1 MLGQIGFDG
10 KTKLDVTLERIRAF
24 EPKNGD
30 GYYLAFS
37 GGKDSQCIYHLAK
50 MAGVKFEAH
59 YAVTSVDP
67 PELIY
72 FIRENYPDVI
82 FDIPHDKDG
91 KRISMWSLI
100 RANGTVPTRLLRF
113 CCRDLKERYN
123 APGKLVMTG
132 VRWSESL
139 NRRKNQGAV
148 TIIGKNTKNL
158 KRELDEIGANYANSE
173 KGGLVL
179 NMDNDEN
186 RRSVEI
192 CYRTHKTLVNPI
204 IDWDEAEVWEFLN
217 EIVKVPHC
225 SLYDEGQTRIGCIGC
240 PMGRAKGMKREFERW
255 PKYKD
260 LYLRTIK
267 KTVEEHPQKYLE
279 PPTNATNAYWYN
291 EMMRRTGGLPD
302 ADVMTDIVF
311 EWWTNDR

>member
-100 RANGTVPTRLLRF
+100 RARQTVPTRLIRF
-113 CCRDLKERYN
+113 CCRELKERYN
-123 APGKLVMTG
+123 GAGKLVMTG
-132 VRWSESL
+132 VRWDESA
-139 NRRKNQGAV
+139 NRKKNQGAV
-148 TIIGKNTKNL
+148 TVLSNS
-158 KRELDEIGANYANSE
+158 KRAKKIFSE
-173 KGGLVL
+173 NDVKFTEADRGGIVL
-179 NMDNDEN
+179 NLDNDEA

-217 EIVKVPHC
+217 EIVQVPHC
-225 SLYDEGQTRIGCIGC
+225 CLYDEGQTRIGCIGC
-240 PMGRAKGMKREFERW
+240 PMGGSNGMKREFERW

-267 KTVEEHPQKYLE
+267 KMVMDTPKKYLE
-279 PPTNATNAYWYN
+279 PPENALNKSWYN
-291 EMMRRTGGLPD
+291 EMMRRTGGVPD